1 MHRQLT
7 PCSFPGCGISMVS
20 NKLKLQ
26 MLWDEVLGP
35 LAVNSP
41 SDYAVRKCSQPVL
54 EYMHQP

>member
-7 PCSFPGCGISMVS
+7 PCSCPGSGISMVS
-20 NKLKLQ
+20 NRLKLQ

-41 SDYAVRKCSQPVL
+41 SDYAAQKCSQQVL
-54 EYMHQP
+54 LYMHQP